1 MTANNNAQLVRRIS
15 LASLIFYGIGD
26 ILGAGIYGLV
36 GKAAGIMGNGVWLA
50 FLISAL
56 AAIFTGLTYASLGS
70 RYPRAAGIAY
80 ILKKSFGSNF
90 LAYVF
95 GIMVLCSGLVS
106 MATASRAFSG
116 YLTGLVPALS
126 LNLGIL
132 VFMGLLTLVVIKGI
146 KESMWANI
154 VCTTIELS
162 GLLLVVIVGFS
173 FIGDTSLFDFTSEKN
188 PTGQFQMPLF
198 LSGAILTFYSFMGFE
213 DIMNVAE
220 EVENPQRNL
229 PIGIL
234 VAVAVSSVIYMLI
247 SVIAVSVIPAGV
259 LATSSQ
265 PLVDVVAK
273 AAPWFPSKIFG
284 FISMFAI
291 ANTALLNFIMASR
304 LVYGMSRENLMPK
317 FLGYV
322 SPKTHTPISAIFLC
336 IGVVLLM
343 AFTGEI
349 AVLAKSSSLLL
360 LAGFFMM
367 NLSLIILKRRK
378 SEEKGRFEVPTLIP
392 AFGCLL
398 AASLVF
404 SATFEEAQRAMGVF
418 VVACILFF
426 ILRPKG
432 DAIETMQG

>member
-1 MTANNNAQLVRRIS
+1 MTTPYQQHLIRRIS
-15 LASLIFYGIGD
+15 LISLIFYGIGD

-36 GKAAGIMGNGVWLA
+36 GKAAGIMGNGIWLA
-50 FLISAL
+50 FLISAM

-80 ILKKSFGSNF
+80 ILKKSFGSSF

-116 YLTGLVPALS
+116 YLTGMLPVLS
-126 LNLGIL
+126 LNAGIL
-132 VFMGLLTLVVIKGI
+132 VFMGLLTLIVLKGI

-154 VCTTIELS
+154 VCTVIELS
-162 GLLLVVIVGFS
+162 GLVLVIICGLS
-173 FIGDTSLFDFTSEKN
+173 FIGDTSLVDFTSPKN
-188 PTGQFQMPLF
+188 PTGQFQFPLM

-234 VAVAVSSVIYMLI
+234 VAVAVSSMIYMLI
-247 SVIAVSVIPAGV
+247 SVIAVSVIPASE
-259 LATSSQ
+259 LANSTQ
-265 PLVDVVAK
+265 PLVDVMAK
-273 AAPWFPSKIFG
+273 AAPWFPAKLFSV
-284 FISMFAI
+284 ISMFAI
-291 ANTALLNFIMASR
+291 ANTALLNFIMGSR
-304 LVYGMSRENLMPK
+304 LVYGMSRERLLPK

-322 SPKTHTPISAIFLC
+322 SAKTHTPVMAIFLC

-343 AFTGEI
+343 AFTGDI

-360 LAGFFMM
+360 LTGFFMM
-367 NLSLIILKRRK
+367 NMSLIILKRRK
-378 SEEKGRFEVPTLIP
+378 GEEKGRFEIPYSVP
-392 AFGCLL
+392 AMGCLL
-398 AASLVF
+398 AISLIA

-426 ILRPKG
+426 VLRPK
-432 DAIETMQG
+432 DEAIEHMQG

>member
-1 MTANNNAQLVRRIS
+1 MKIENNTDLVRRIS
-15 LASLIFYGIGD
+15 LISLIFYGIGD

-70 RYPRAAGIAY
+70 RYPRAAGVAY
-80 ILKKSFGSNF
+80 ILKKSFRSNF

-95 GIMVLCSGLVS
+95 GIVVLCSGLVS

-116 YLTGLVPALS
+116 YLVGMVPVLS
-126 LNLGIL
+126 LNMGIL
-132 VFMGLLTLVVIKGI
+132 VFMGLLTLIVLKGI

-154 VCTTIELS
+154 VCTVIELS
-162 GLLLVVIVGFS
+162 GLFLVIAVGIS
-173 FIGDTSLFDFTSEKN
+173 FVGDTSLLDFTTDKN
-188 PTGQFQMPLF
+188 PTGALHFPLV

-247 SVIAVSVIPAGV
+247 SVIAVSVIPATE
-259 LATSSQ
+259 LTKSTQ

-273 AAPWFPSKIFG
+273 AAPWFPSKLFSV
-284 FISMFAI
+284 ISMFAI
-291 ANTALLNFIMASR
+291 ANTALLNFIMGSR
-304 LVYGMSRENLMPK
+304 LVYGMSREKLMPK

-322 SPKTHTPISAIFLC
+322 SKKTRTPITAILLC
-336 IGVVLLM
+336 IGVVLFM
-343 AFTGEI
+343 AFTGDI
-349 AVLAKSSSLLL
+349 AILAKSSSLLL
-360 LAGFFMM
+360 LTGFFMM
-367 NLSLIILKRRK
+367 NLSLIILKQRK
-378 SEEKGRFEVPTLIP
+378 EEEKGRFEIPYFIPVVGALLSMSLI
-392 AFGCLL
+392 
-398 AASLVF
+398 F
-404 SATFEEAQRAMGVF
+404 SATFEEAKRAIGVF
-418 VVACILFF
+418 LVASILYF
-426 ILRPKG
+426 ILRPKS
-432 DAIETMQG
+432 DAIESMQG

>member
-1 MTANNNAQLVRRIS
+1 MTLENNTDLVRRIS
-15 LASLIFYGIGD
+15 LVSLIFYGIGD

-70 RYPRAAGIAY
+70 RYPRAAGVAY
-80 ILKKSFGSNF
+80 ILKKSFRSNF

-116 YLTGLVPALS
+116 YLVGMVPVLS
-126 LNLGIL
+126 LNMGIL
-132 VFMGLLTLVVIKGI
+132 VFMSLLTLIVLKGI

-154 VCTTIELS
+154 VCTVIELS
-162 GLLLVVIVGFS
+162 GLVLVIGVGIS
-173 FIGDTSLFDFTSEKN
+173 FLGDTSLLDFTTETN
-188 PTGQFQMPLF
+188 PTGELHFPLV

-247 SVIAVSVIPAGV
+247 SVIAVSVIPAGE
-259 LATSSQ
+259 LTKSTQ

-273 AAPWFPSKIFG
+273 AAPWFPSKLFSV
-284 FISMFAI
+284 ISMFAI
-291 ANTALLNFIMASR
+291 ANTALLNFIMGSR
-304 LVYGMSRENLMPK
+304 LVYGMSREKLMPK

-322 SPKTHTPISAIFLC
+322 SKKTRTPVTAIFLC
-336 IGVVLLM
+336 IGVVLFM
-343 AFTGEI
+343 AFTGDI
-349 AVLAKSSSLLL
+349 AILAKSSSLLL
-360 LAGFFMM
+360 LTGFFMM

-378 SEEKGRFEVPTLIP
+378 EEEKGRFEIP
-392 AFGCLL
+392 YFIPVIGALL
-398 AASLVF
+398 AISLIF
-404 SATFEEAQRAMGVF
+404 SATFEEAKRAIGVF
-418 VVACILFF
+418 IVASILYF
-426 ILRPKG
+426 ILRPKA
-432 DAIETMQG
+432 DAIENMQG

>member
-1 MTANNNAQLVRRIS
+1 MTTQYSEHLVRRIS
-15 LASLIFYGIGD
+15 LISLIFYGIGD

-36 GKAAGIMGNGVWLA
+36 GKAAGIMGNGIWVA
-50 FLISAL
+50 FLVSAL

-80 ILKKSFGSNF
+80 ILKKSFGSSF

-116 YLTGLVPALS
+116 YLIGMIPALS
-126 LNLGIL
+126 LNGGIL
-132 VFMGLLTLVVIKGI
+132 VFMGLLTLIVLKGI

-154 VCTTIELS
+154 ICTVIELS
-162 GLLLVVIVGFS
+162 GLILVIAFGLS
-173 FIGDTSLFDFTSEKN
+173 FIGDTPLLDFTTETN
-188 PTGQFQMPLF
+188 PTGHFQMPLVF
-198 LSGAILTFYSFMGFE
+198 SGAILTFYSFIGFE

-247 SVIAVSVIPAGV
+247 SIVAVSVIPAAE
-259 LATSSQ
+259 LAKSTQ
-265 PLVDVVAK
+265 PLVDVMAK
-273 AAPWFPSKIFG
+273 AAPWFPAKIFS

-291 ANTALLNFIMASR
+291 ANTALLNFIMGSR
-304 LVYGMSRENLMPK
+304 LVYGMSREKLLPK

-322 SPKTHTPISAIFLC
+322 SAKTHTPVTAIFVC
-336 IGVVLLM
+336 IAVVLLM
-343 AFTGEI
+343 AFNGDI
-349 AVLAKSSSLLL
+349 AILAKSSSLLL
-360 LAGFFMM
+360 LTGFFMM
-367 NLSLIILKRRK
+367 NLSLIILKRRR
-378 SEEKGRFEVPTLIP
+378 SEEKGRFEVPYIVP
-392 AFGCLL
+392 AFGCVL
-398 AASLVF
+398 AITLIF

-418 VVACILFF
+418 VVGCILFF
-426 ILRPKG
+426 VLRPK
-432 DAIETMQG
+432 DSAIENMQG